1 MQALGDLQL
10 RTDDLAGAAAS
21 YAAALPL
28 YRQIGDRLGEANT
41 LQALGQLSLAQ
52 GAPAAAFAQTL
63 QALKLQQTL
72 DNQSGVGSAHAYLAR
87 VAASVGAL
95 PQMVGLSER
104 AMRIFIDIHD
114 RFGQMLTLDTL
125 GRALL
130 PQAPAQGLACLL
142 LAQAIAGEIGHPN
155 AEAIGQLLAS
165 LRAEGVDDAA
175 LAEAIAELRTQ
186 AQAMVEAMFAEA
198 EAAVER
204 GELDLYALPDD
215 IVSADEGDA
224 EGADDR

>member
-1 MQALGDLQL
+1 MQSLGDLQL

-28 YRQIGDRLGEANT
+28 YRQIEDRLGEANT
-41 LQALGQLSLAQ
+41 LLSLGQLSLVQ
-52 GAPAAAFAQTL
+52 GVPVAAFAQTL
-63 QALKLQQTL
+63 QALRLQQSL
-72 DNQSGVGSAHAYLAR
+72 DNQGGVGAAHGHLAR

-95 PQMVGLSER
+95 PQMVGLSGR
-104 AMRIFIDIHD
+104 AVRIFTDIQD

-130 PQAPAQGLACLL
+130 PQATAQGLACLL
-142 LAQAIAGEIGHPN
+142 WAQAIAGEIGHPN

-204 GELDLYALPDD
+204 GELDLYALPKD
-215 IVSADEGDA
+215 IVSAAKGDA
-224 EGADDR
+224 EGEDDR